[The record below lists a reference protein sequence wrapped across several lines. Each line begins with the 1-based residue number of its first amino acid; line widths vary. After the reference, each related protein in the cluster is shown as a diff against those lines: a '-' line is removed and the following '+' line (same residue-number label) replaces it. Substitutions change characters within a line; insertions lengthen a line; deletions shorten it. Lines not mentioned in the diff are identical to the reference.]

1 MPHAL
6 AVDDDPNFL
15 SALAELIEGQGF
27 TTNTALNLRDARV
40 QVSHRAPDVALVD
53 LHLPDG
59 SGIDLLKDLEGGA
72 ATEVVLMTGHA
83 DVESAVQALRL
94 GASDYLTKPLDIG
107 RLKNILANVANQQ
120 PNLAPGGAGGG
131 LGVGG
136 GLGGGQPGLRDDGT
150 TAAPAGELDRLGL
163 LLGASEA
170 MVLTYEMI
178 NRVAP
183 TDATVLLVGES
194 GTGKDLAATTLHHLS
209 RRTKTPFLPLNCGAI
224 SPTLIESE
232 LFGHERGSFTGAQHR
247 HKGYFE
253 RAHGGTLF
261 LDEISEMPIELQVKL
276 LRVLETGTLARIG
289 GDQQVAVDVRVI
301 AATNRDPQQAVADG
315 KLREDLLYRLQVFP
329 IQMPPLRD
337 RGGDVELLA
346 NYFLDQLNERQGT
359 AKRFAGEALDRLR
372 HHLWPG
378 NVREL
383 KNVIHRAF
391 IMADEE
397 ITTRSLP
404 REVGGDA
411 GGDRSLHF
419 QVGASIAEVEHRL
432 ILATLDAHAGNKRK
446 TAEVLGVSLK
456 TLYNRLNTYRVS
468 EV

>member
-40 QVSHRAPDVALVD
+40 QLSHRSPDVALVD
-53 LHLPDG
+53 LYLPDG
-59 SGIDLLKDLEGGA
+59 SGIDLLKDLESGA

-107 RLKNILANVANQQ
+107 HLKSILANVANMQ
-120 PNLAPGGAGGG
+120 P
-131 LGVGG
+131 GVGAVG
-136 GLGGGQPGLRDDGT
+136 AAGQADGRREGDGREEGT
-150 TAAPAGELDRLGL
+150 SQDVGRLGL
-163 LLGASEA
+163 LLGASEP
-170 MVLTYEMI
+170 MLLTYEMM

-194 GTGKDLAATTLHHLS
+194 GTGKDLAATTLHLLS
-209 RRTKTPFLPLNCGAI
+209 RRAKAPFLPLNCGAI

-301 AATNRDPQQAVADG
+301 AATNRDPHRAVADG

-329 IQMPPLRD
+329 IQMPPLSERS
-337 RGGDVELLA
+337 GDVDLLA
-346 NYFLDQLNERQGT
+346 TYFLDQLNERQGT
-359 AKRFAGEALDRLR
+359 AKRFAAEAFERLR
-372 HHLWPG
+372 NHSWPG

-397 ITTRSLP
+397 ITPRCLP
-404 REVGGDA
+404 REVGGEA
-411 GGDRSLHF
+411 GAARSLHF
-419 QVGASIAEVEHRL
+419 QVGASIADVEHRL
-432 ILATLDAHAGNKRK
+432 IVATLEAHAGNKRK
-446 TAEVLGVSLK
+446 TAEILGVSLK

-468 EV
+468 EA

>member
-27 TTNTALNLRDARV
+27 TTNTALNLRDARA
-40 QVSHRAPDVALVD
+40 QVSHRSPDVALVD
-53 LHLPDG
+53 LYLPDG
-59 SGIDLLKDLEGGA
+59 SGMDLLKDLESGA

-83 DVESAVQALRL
+83 DIESAVQALRL

-107 RLKNILANVANQQ
+107 RLKNILANVA
-120 PNLAPGGAGGG
+120 GS
-131 LGVGG
+131 
-136 GLGGGQPGLRDDGT
+136 QPGVA
-150 TAAPAGELDRLGL
+150 AAPATARAAGDVGEESPPEVGRLGL
-163 LLGASEA
+163 LLGAAEPMLA
-170 MVLTYEMI
+170 TYEMM

-194 GTGKDLAATTLHHLS
+194 GTGKDLAATTLHLLS
-209 RRTKTPFLPLNCGAI
+209 RRAKAPFLPLNCGAI

-301 AATNRDPQQAVADG
+301 AATNRDPHRAVADG

-329 IQMPPLRD
+329 IQMPPLRERD
-337 RGGDVELLA
+337 GDVELLA
-346 NYFLDQLNERQGT
+346 SYFLGQLNERQAT
-359 AKRFAGEALDRLR
+359 AKRFSDDAMERLCN
-372 HHLWPG
+372 HVWPG

-397 ITTRSLP
+397 ITPRCLP
-404 REVGGDA
+404 REVGGESGPA
-411 GGDRSLHF
+411 RSLNF
-419 QVGASIAEVEHRL
+419 QVGASISDVEQRL
-432 ILATLDAHAGNKRK
+432 IMATLDAYAGNKRK

-456 TLYNRLNTYRVS
+456 TLYNRLNMYRVD

>member
-27 TTNTALNLRDARV
+27 TTNTALNLRDARA
-40 QVSHRAPDVALVD
+40 QVSHRSPDVALVD
-53 LHLPDG
+53 LYLPDG
-59 SGIDLLKDLEGGA
+59 SGIDLLKDLESGA

-107 RLKNILANVANQQ
+107 RLKSILANVASMQ
-120 PNLAPGGAGGG
+120 PSGSAA
-131 LGVGG
+131 
-136 GLGGGQPGLRDDGT
+136 GQPAARRNGDGREEGT
-150 TAAPAGELDRLGL
+150 EPEVGRLGL
-163 LLGASEA
+163 LLGASEP
-170 MVLTYEMI
+170 MLQTYEMM

-194 GTGKDLAATTLHHLS
+194 GTGKDLAATTLHLLS
-209 RRTKTPFLPLNCGAI
+209 RRAKAPFLPLNCGAI

-301 AATNRDPQQAVADG
+301 AATNRDPHRAVADG

-329 IQMPPLRD
+329 IQMPPLSERS
-337 RGGDVELLA
+337 GDVDLLA
-346 NYFLDQLNERQGT
+346 TYFLDQLNERQGT
-359 AKRFAGEALDRLR
+359 AKRFSSEAIDRLR
-372 HHLWPG
+372 NHTWPG

-383 KNVIHRAF
+383 KNVVHRAF

-397 ITTRSLP
+397 ITPRCLP
-404 REVGGDA
+404 REVGGESGA
-411 GGDRSLHF
+411 LRSLHF
-419 QVGASIAEVEHRL
+419 QVGASISDVEHRL
-432 ILATLDAHAGNKRK
+432 IMATLDAYAGNKRK

-468 EV
+468 EA